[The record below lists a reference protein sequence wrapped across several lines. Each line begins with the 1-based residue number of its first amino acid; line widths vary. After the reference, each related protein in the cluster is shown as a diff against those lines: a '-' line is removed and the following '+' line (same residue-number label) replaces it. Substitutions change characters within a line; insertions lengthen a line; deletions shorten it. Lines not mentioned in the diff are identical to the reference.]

1 MTYRRP
7 LSLLQPI
14 DQRGLRDPV
23 KEPSLGD
30 WASNLSKEPKKFMYN
45 MFEENVL
52 TKMGAAGLHANS
64 FLGQAEE
71 GYNPFNDPELD
82 IYQDYMQYFIHSRSR
97 QETRSLLKDFH
108 MDQQMHKTS
117 PAQIAGMLAGALT
130 DPTSVFLF
138 MKAGNWFW
146 KGNTLKKSMKLGG
159 ALTGEEIIKQLSDT
173 TRHKEM
179 VLFTAGVGFGLPV
192 VLGGLKF
199 AKNYPIQRLNKF
211 MEMADADDALRLKR
225 SQTNTGIIPGVGAAS
240 PMGTKFKTYDELLE
254 DEGFLKTWLGKYGI
268 EQGPFTPIF
277 RTLQSGVLEAREM
290 VMSLLESPLYQMKNA
305 EFISSTIPIDNIV
318 GRKMANVTTIIR
330 EVEETYLNYLKS
342 MGVKLEGPGKRIRL
356 HFGSVGKPDVM
367 SFRQFRQ
374 AITRGRM
381 NGMKSD
387 NEFVQQGINTTQK
400 RLYGPTGTEFD
411 ESGINLWWIR
421 REISMWEPYLESAKK
436 SNKGYIQMGAENTV
450 MYPEM
455 IEKILEK
462 LNSRLSYLEKHGSL
476 AKNYVNIM
484 YNYDSIQKNPE
495 LFRKIMKEEILA
507 KNPAIESSELE
518 KIIDDLMNP
527 TNHHKYPD
535 VIGATDP
542 EMVLIRNMLD
552 EFKQNKLAYEVLRT
566 KNQLDK
572 LIKSKAKINNG
583 KIFDNLFKE
592 MRKAGIDINRNI
604 STSGKFDADVP
615 LWKNIIDQFYVQNS
629 KGIDR
634 YIKNLVDSPTF
645 RKGKRK
651 YVYEKD
657 FGRISR
663 NFKSRELNINY
674 ERLMDAGFIEDD
686 IFRLA
691 RGYFNSTVPDIEIA
705 KVFGDPMAWGGA
717 VGFRDG
723 INKILRI
730 YTEKINKAKTDAQ
743 RIKLIKEKNDVIED
757 LQASR
762 DLVKG
767 LYGLEEN
774 PHSFVSKAVR
784 HAKQYNALT
793 MLTGWLAAVPDVG
806 RLVMANGIDK
816 VLGDSWTIM
825 STGIWKQVLKMNKKE
840 LNTINEAVDMFNGSR
855 AAIINDIDTPYGM
868 YSKFEK
874 GTNSLTNFYFTY
886 INAMNVWNTGVK
898 QLMHMYNGS
907 SLIED
912 MFHIVKQTG
921 KKSTT
926 LKTDKT
932 ISMRLANAFIDEP
945 MAQRIVAQVEKYGF
959 QKGNFRIANFDKWDD
974 TVAKE
979 HFSAAMKHE
988 VNIGIVTPRKG
999 DMPLWMNWRFG
1010 GMLAQFKKFGVAAT
1024 QAVLIR
1030 GLQEKDANFFVGM
1043 MFLVALGGMVDMIRT
1058 RSFGK
1063 DYSKKSRTSQI
1074 LDALDRSAAIGIFTD
1089 INRAIESSTDNR
1101 FGLRPALG
1109 DKKPYGTSWKYK
1121 AGILGPTASQISNI
1135 ADIMWD
1141 TGTGEYNHHTA
1152 RNVRRLIPFQNVF
1165 YLDWIFDKVEKGL
1178 RF

>member
-45 MFEENVL
+45 MFNENVL
-52 TKMGAAGLHANS
+52 TKMGSAGLHANS
-64 FLGQAEE
+64 YLGKVEE

-97 QETRSLLKDFH
+97 QETRDLIKDFH
-108 MDQQMHKTS
+108 MDQQMHQAS

-130 DPTSVFLF
+130 DPTSIFMF
-138 MKAGNWFW
+138 MKAGSWFW

-159 ALTGEEIIKQLSDT
+159 ALTGEEIIKQVSDT

-179 VLFTAGVGFGLPV
+179 ALFTAGVGFGLPV
-192 VLGGLKF
+192 VLSGLKY
-199 AKNYPIQRLNKF
+199 AKNYPVKKLNKY
-211 MEMADADDALRLKR
+211 MEMADADEALRLKR
-225 SQTNTGIIPGVGAAS
+225 SETNIGIIPGAGAAS
-240 PMGTKFKTYDELLE
+240 PIGTKFKTYDELLE

-305 EFISSTIPIDNIV
+305 EFISSTIPIDNVV
-318 GRKMANVTTIIR
+318 GRKMANVTMIIR
-330 EVEETYLNYLKS
+330 EVEQAYLNYLKS

-387 NEFVQQGINTTQK
+387 NEFVQEGINITQK
-400 RLYGPTGTEFD
+400 RLYGPTGKEFD
-411 ESGINLWWIR
+411 ESGINLWWIK
-421 REISMWEPYLESAKK
+421 REVSMWERYLESAKK
-436 SNKGYIQMGAENTV
+436 SNKGFIEMGTDKTI

-455 IEKILEK
+455 IEKILDK
-462 LNSRLSYLEKHGSL
+462 LKGRLSYLEKNGSL
-476 AKNYVNIM
+476 AKNYINIM
-484 YNYDSIQKNPE
+484 YNYDAIQKNPE

-507 KNPAIESSELE
+507 KNPNIDPSELN

-527 TNHHKYPD
+527 TNHNKYPD
-535 VIGATDP
+535 VVGATDP
-542 EMVLIRNMLD
+542 EMVLLQNMLD
-552 EFKQNKLAYEVLRT
+552 EFKANKLAYEVLKT
-566 KNQLDK
+566 KNKLDK
-572 LIKSKAKINNG
+572 SLKANQKINNE
-583 KIFDNLFKE
+583 KFFENLFKE
-592 MRKAGIDINRNI
+592 MRKAGIN
-604 STSGKFDADVP
+604 TGKETKQKV
-615 LWKNIIDQFYVQNS
+615 IEQFYVQNS

-634 YIKNLVDSPTF
+634 YIKNLFDSPTA
-645 RKGKRK
+645 KKAKRK
-651 YVYEKD
+651 YIYERD
-657 FGRISR
+657 FGKISR
-663 NFKSRELNINY
+663 NFK
-674 ERLMDAGFIEDD
+674 
-686 IFRLA
+686 FRLS

-705 KVFGDPMAWGGA
+705 KVFGDPMAWGGQA
-717 VGFRDG
+717 GFRPG
-723 INKILRI
+723 INQIIKL
-730 YTEKINKAKTDAQ
+730 YDEKISKAKTGKQ
-743 RIKLIKEKNDVIED
+743 KIKLIKEKDQVIED

-762 DLVKG
+762 DLIKG
-767 LYGLEEN
+767 LYGLPEN

-816 VLGDSWTIM
+816 VLGDTWTIM
-825 STGIWKQVLKMNKKE
+825 MNGMWKDIIKMQKNE
-840 LNTINEAVDMFNGSR
+840 LNILNEGVDFINGSR

-898 QLMHMYNGS
+898 QLMYMYNGS

-921 KKSTT
+921 KKSTA

-932 ISMRLANAFIDEP
+932 IAMRLSNAFIDQP
-945 MAQRIVAQVEKYGF
+945 MAERIVAQVEKYGF
-959 QKGNFRIANFDKWDD
+959 KKNNFRMANFEKWDD
-974 TVAKE
+974 AVARE
-979 HFSAAMKHE
+979 HFEAAMKHE
-988 VNIGIVTPRKG
+988 SNIGIVTPRKG
-999 DMPLWMNWRFG
+999 DVPLWMNWRFG
-1010 GMLAQFKKFGVAAT
+1010 SMLSQFKKFGVAAT

-1030 GLQEKDANFFVGM
+1030 GLQEKDANFFVGV

-1063 DYSKKSRTSQI
+1063 DYTKKSRTSQI
-1074 LDALDRSAAIGIFTD
+1074 LDALDRSAALGIFTD
-1089 INRAIESSTDNR
+1089 INRAIESATDNR

-1121 AGILGPTASQISNI
+1121 AGILGPSASQISNI